1 MGLRGA
7 APVAGGAGPDVGTRK
22 PVPVPV
28 PVMVPV
34 PTVPVVPAVPVPAE
48 RVTGVRNVRAMGGRQ
63 RAAAK
68 RDRRS
73 VRSGEMRWR
82 PLPLLTG
89 S

>member
-34 PTVPVVPAVPVPAE
+34 PTVPVPAE